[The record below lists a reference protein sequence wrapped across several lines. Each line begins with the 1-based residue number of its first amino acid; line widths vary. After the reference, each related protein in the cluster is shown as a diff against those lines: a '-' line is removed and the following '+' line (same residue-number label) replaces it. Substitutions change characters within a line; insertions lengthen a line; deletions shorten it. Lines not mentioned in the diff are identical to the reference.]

1 MIAAESSK
9 FRQSLSA
16 LGVVFGDIGTSPLY
30 ALSAIILTRKLSL
43 NDAETIYG
51 VTSLLIWTLI
61 FVVSVKYIAFIMKAD
76 NDGEGG
82 IMALMAGLKQSKLS
96 RSSTR
101 IFVIVGLLG
110 MALFYGDSV
119 ITPAISV
126 LSAVEGIQEIAP
138 GLAQFILP
146 ITLTVLAALFWIQ
159 RYGTGSIGKFFGPI
173 MLLWFVTLAAGG
185 LAQVIQSPEILKVLN
200 PILALNLALEHPV
213 SAFLLMGVIVL
224 VVTGAEALYADMGHF
239 GRPAIARA
247 WYFVVLPALIL
258 SYLGQTALLLGD
270 ASRLSN
276 PFLLMYPAGIRLPLI
291 VLATLATL
299 IASQAVISG
308 AFSLTRQAVQLDV
321 LPKLTI
327 RHTSDRSTGQIY
339 VPFVNFM
346 LFIAV
351 CLLIIVFESSA
362 RLAGAYGLAVSG
374 ALLADTILFIAIMRS
389 VIARSVWRTL
399 LVGSFIFV
407 DVIFVLANLPKIVNG
422 GALPITLSAVAF
434 LLMITWYRGQRIIAA
449 ERRHSEGSLRAFI
462 EKIHAISPP
471 LTRVPGR
478 AVYVGHHAG
487 LAPLALHAAV
497 EQLHEL
503 HEKVVVVT
511 VNVSEL
517 AHIAEENRADIDE
530 LGYEDGIAAVNLHF
544 GFHDH
549 INIPRELDRLRSRS
563 PELDFDQSEASYF
576 VSLSRVSLTK
586 RRNMSYWQKA
596 AYALLDRNSLSLS
609 DYYRLPVDR
618 TIEIR
623 SLIKL

>member
-1 MIAAESSK
+1 MVAAENSR

-43 NDAETIYG
+43 GDVETIYG
-51 VTSLLIWTLI
+51 VTSLLIWSLI

-82 IMALMAGLKQSKLS
+82 IMALMAGMKQSKMS

-101 IFVIVGLLG
+101 IFVIVALLG

-126 LSAVEGIQEIAP
+126 LSAVEGIQDIAP
-138 GLAQFILP
+138 GLAQLILP
-146 ITLTVLAALFWIQ
+146 ITLTILAALFYIQ
-159 RYGTGSIGKFFGPI
+159 RHGTASIGKFFGPI
-173 MLLWFVTLAAGG
+173 MLLWFVTLATGG
-185 LAQVIQSPEILKVLN
+185 LAQVVQSPDILKALN
-200 PILALNLALEHPV
+200 PIWALNLVLDHPV

-247 WYFVVLPALIL
+247 WYLVVLPALIL

-270 ASRLSN
+270 ASKLSN
-276 PFLLMYPAGIRLPLI
+276 PFLLMYPTSVRLPLV

-308 AFSLTRQAVQLDV
+308 AFSLTRQAIQLDV

-327 RHTSDRSTGQIY
+327 RHTSDRSSGQIY
-339 VPFVNFM
+339 VPFVNFI
-346 LFIAV
+346 LFLAV
-351 CLLIIVFESSA
+351 CLLVVIFGSSA
-362 RLAGAYGLAVSG
+362 SLTGAYGLAVSG
-374 ALLADTILFIAIMRS
+374 ALLADTILFIAVMRS
-389 VIARSVWRTL
+389 VIAKSIWQTL
-399 LVGSFIFV
+399 LVSSFILV
-407 DVIFVLANLPKIVNG
+407 DLIFVLANLPKIVNG
-422 GALPITLSAVAF
+422 GVLPIGISAVSF

-449 ERRHSEGSLRAFI
+449 ERRNSEGSLQTFI
-462 EKIHAISPP
+462 KKIHAISPP

-511 VNVSEL
+511 VSVSEL

-549 INIPRELDRLRSRS
+549 INVPRELEHLRSQS
-563 PELDFDQSEASYF
+563 SELDFDQSEASYF

-596 AYALLDRNSLSLS
+596 TYALMDRNSLSLS